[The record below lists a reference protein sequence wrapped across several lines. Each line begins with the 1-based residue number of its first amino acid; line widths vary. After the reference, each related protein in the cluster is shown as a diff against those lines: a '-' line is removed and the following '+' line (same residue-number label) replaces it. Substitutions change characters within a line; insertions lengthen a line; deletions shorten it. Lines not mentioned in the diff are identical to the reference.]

1 MAHRVGQRVGMCSI
15 AGRAMPVTTACQN
28 SLGEVLVC
36 SLSHGGLGRAGGWPA
51 LCRKAAGLGTIT
63 WRTRLGKALA
73 HTLSHSGLGRA
84 CVLSQGRPG
93 QAECTLSHL
102 FTYPCY
108 PSEPSL
114 YHHYLPGDICD
125 TKPGRECS

>member
-36 SLSHGGLGRAGGWPA
+36 TLSHGGLGRAGGWHA

-63 WRTRLGKALA
+63 WRTRPGKALA
-73 HTLSHSGLGRA
+73 YTLSHSGLGRA
-84 CVLSQGRPG
+84 CALSQGRPD

-102 FTYPCY
+102 FIPVIPPSPPCTMTTCLGTYAILNLV
-108 PSEPSL
+108 ENA
-114 YHHYLPGDICD
+114 HN
-125 TKPGRECS
+125 